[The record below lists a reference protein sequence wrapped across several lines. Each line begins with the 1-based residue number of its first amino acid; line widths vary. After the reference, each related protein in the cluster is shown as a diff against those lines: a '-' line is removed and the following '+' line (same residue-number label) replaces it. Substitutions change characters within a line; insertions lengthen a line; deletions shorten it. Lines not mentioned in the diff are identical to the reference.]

1 MKIFILNLNLSKNP
15 FLSTTTWGQH
25 IKRLGG
31 VLVYSIFVCVSVFFT
46 CFTFYQKLF
55 DSDLKN
61 WKVFPRIVVV
71 NLSRRESFFK
81 YLVSEYKHFVPRWSP
96 LLELFSD
103 ALKEHLWRR
112 FVVGPQP
119 WTQLLSRR
127 LSAGVWLLTAELE
140 QSQRFSKGHS
150 FK

>member
-71 NLSRRESFFK
+71 NLSRRESFF
-81 YLVSEYKHFVPRWSP
+81 
-96 LLELFSD
+96 
-103 ALKEHLWRR
+103 
-112 FVVGPQP
+112 
-119 WTQLLSRR
+119 
-127 LSAGVWLLTAELE
+127 
-140 QSQRFSKGHS
+140 
-150 FK
+150 